1 MTLKVAVLI
10 YAFRYNQSKYYEP
23 SFTSPDFVSSLPD
36 DHGTSK
42 CSDIDRC
49 YQNNKECNASFGNNY
64 AGNNS
69 QCVNWNK
76 YYGTCQP
83 DGPNPFYDTTS
94 FDNIGIAWIATFQVN
109 NVLYYCQGSLFALS
123 SKQWVVLWDDYKSFR
138 YTPRFW
144 YKLIRYNLFCRVD
157 NSSTYLA

>member
-42 CSDIDRC
+42 CSDIDSC

-69 QCVNWNK
+69 LCVNWNK
-76 YYGTCQP
+76 YVP
-83 DGPNPFYDTTS
+83 ANLMD
-94 FDNIGIAWIATFQVN
+94 
-109 NVLYYCQGSLFALS
+109 
-123 SKQWVVLWDDYKSFR
+123 
-138 YTPRFW
+138 
-144 YKLIRYNLFCRVD
+144 LIRSMTLHRLITLVLHGLPYFR
-157 NSSTYLA
+157 